1 MPVSFPHFCLIV
13 NSPWCPG
20 GNSGTSLSTRQNTC
34 VRMSLVWVLEGLW
47 HGAVVERDAVG
58 PHVVAS
64 SGARP
69 SWQIRTM
76 ALSGHPPHATY
87 TTAQHN
93 APHSQHHGIPGTTG
107 GRKWCWLG
115 KKSVGW
121 SWRAA
126 KEGGGGVGC
135 QGGPGSK
142 KAQNPAGLQFFSQ
155 SWGKHLPI
163 CWPLLNNFFL
173 FPNKA
178 KHYTGCTTGPH
189 NLNRGLNIAINR
201 VPGRPKYRS
210 LPFFTS
216 CLMGFHSTL
225 VPTSILAFV
234 AFGISFT

>member
-93 APHSQHHGIPGTTG
+93 TPHPWATLGEGNG
-107 GRKWCWLG
+107 AGWG
-115 KKSVGW
+115 KKVLAGVGGLQKRGGGA
-121 SWRAA
+121 SAVRVDLAA
-126 KEGGGGVGC
+126 K
-135 QGGPGSK
+135 
-142 KAQNPAGLQFFSQ
+142 
-155 SWGKHLPI
+155 
-163 CWPLLNNFFL
+163 
-173 FPNKA
+173 
-178 KHYTGCTTGPH
+178 
-189 NLNRGLNIAINR
+189 
-201 VPGRPKYRS
+201 RPKIRLGCNFS
-210 LPFFTS
+210 AKVGANICPFVGHFLTTFFCFQTKQNITQDAQRDHTTS
-216 CLMGFHSTL
+216 TAG
-225 VPTSILAFV
+225 
-234 AFGISFT
+234 